1 MNNEVPKVLII
12 NTNNNNNLGLNSENL
27 ISNNI
32 NLQKKF
38 NSNKKQKI

>member
-38 NSNKKQKI
+38 NSNKK

>member
-1 MNNEVPKVLII
+1 MNNELPKVLII

-38 NSNKKQKI
+38 NSNKK